1 MLNGWS
7 RKGNKAYSVNTVR
20 LLWLLS
26 HLSTNQKVDASIPYS
41 SRLHIIVSVRKTVNV
56 CEYNLQLKALTQLE

>member
-20 LLWLLS
+20 LLRLS
-26 HLSTNQKVDASIPYS
+26 HLSTNQKVDGFLPDS
-41 SRLHIIVSVRKTVNV
+41 STLHIIISVRKTVNV